1 MITKRLVLH
10 LFLCLLLLSLVPAY
24 ALSESKFD
32 LPLTISTGG
41 YAPNPTAFSSD
52 GYQDDSLTVKVEKR
66 DLGGVYYHI
75 VWVTVKSPTQL
86 RTAVAGKPNQN
97 SIARPIKMAKAM
109 NAVFAI
115 NGEYYVQR
123 TRDVFVY
130 RQGEMYRNDADPK
143 KDVLIIDDQGDFH
156 IFTSENK
163 AEEIQAYIK
172 NGGVIVNAFSFG
184 PALVVDG
191 KVAQVRDDYYFDGK
205 SRLPRSV
212 IAQVGP
218 LSYVFVEVYGPK
230 KKCCTHQQMA
240 DFMGTL
246 NVQNAYNLDGGQSS
260 VMVFNG
266 KFLDNKTSNTERPQ
280 SDIIYVASAV
290 KP

>member
-1 MITKRLVLH
+1 MSLKRLI
-10 LFLCLLLLSLVPAY
+10 CLLLLFLMPMTAFC
-24 ALSESKFD
+24 ENNFT
-32 LPLTISTGG
+32 LPLDISAGG
-41 YAPNPTAFSSD
+41 CVPNPNGFASD
-52 GYQDDSLTVKVEKR
+52 GFQDESLSVKVEKR
-66 DLGGVYYHI
+66 EVGGAYYHI

-163 AEEIQAYIK
+163 AEEIQAYVDH
-172 NGGVIVNAFSFG
+172 GGTIVNAFSFG

-191 KVAQVRDDYYFDGK
+191 KVAQVRDDYFFDGLN
-205 SRLPRSV
+205 RLPRSV

-218 LSYVFVEVYGPK
+218 LSYVFVEVEGPK
-230 KKCCTHQQMA
+230 IKCCTHQQMA

-246 NVQNAYNLDGGQSS
+246 GVKFAYNLDGGQSC

-266 KFLDNKTSNTERPQ
+266 KYLDNKTSNNERPQ

-290 KP
+290 TP

>member
-1 MITKRLVLH
+1 MTA
-10 LFLCLLLLSLVPAY
+10 FC
-24 ALSESKFD
+24 ESNFN
-32 LPLTISTGG
+32 LPLDITIGG
-41 YAPNPTAFSSD
+41 YMPKPEGFSGDS
-52 GYQDDSLTVKVEKR
+52 YQDESLSVKVETR

-97 SIARPIKMAKAM
+97 VTASPMKMARAL
-109 NAVFAI
+109 NAIFTI
-115 NGEYYVQR
+115 NGEFYVQR
-123 TRDVFVY
+123 TRDVFIY

-143 KDVLIIDDQGDFH
+143 KDVLIIDDHGDFH

-163 AEEIQAYIK
+163 AEEIQKYID
-172 NGGVIVNAFSFG
+172 NGGVIINAFSFG

-191 KVAQVRDDYYFDGK
+191 EVAQVRDDYYFDGLN
-205 SRLPRSV
+205 RLPRSV

-218 LSYVFVEVYGPK
+218 LSYVFVEVEGPK
-230 KKCCTHQQMA
+230 IKCCTHQEMA

-246 NVQNAYNLDGGQSS
+246 GVQNAYNLDGGQSC

-266 KFLDNKTSNTERPQ
+266 KYIDNKTVNNERPQ
-280 SDIIYVASAV
+280 SDIIYIASAV
-290 KP
+290 SPDAK